1 MFKKLL
7 KLYNTMLL
15 KGCLHTHTTCSD
27 GTLTP
32 QQVALAYEEKG
43 YDFIAFTDHDYL
55 LKPGYD
61 EIYNNVKSDMILFT
75 GIEMTVFLK
84 GYIHVNR
91 IFGDNQLLHIFNH
104 LPEYDLDI
112 EQIMERLYDLQK
124 MFTIDAMEITTKGF
138 KVKRFDEMP
147 FPHPSI
153 VSDDAH
159 TAIGIGRAWIE
170 LDAKRDKDSIL
181 KAIKHG
187 DFWNCYC

>member
-1 MFKKLL
+1 
-7 KLYNTMLL
+7 
-15 KGCLHTHTTCSD
+15 
-27 GTLTP
+27 
-32 QQVALAYEEKG
+32 
-43 YDFIAFTDHDYL
+43 
-55 LKPGYD
+55 
-61 EIYNNVKSDMILFT
+61 
-75 GIEMTVFLK
+75 
-84 GYIHVNR
+84 VNR

-159 TAIGIGRAWIE
+159 TVIGIGRAWIE